1 MIWKALT
8 SPLGKGLALV
18 GLSILAVL
26 AFRAWLA
33 AHDAAISAKA
43 RSGYV
48 ALTVLEAANARAAE
62 VERQRTAATTALE
75 NYRKRAVEAKT
86 AEDEAN
92 ARLEA
97 AIAADGPGECSW
109 TDDDLRWLRENRSG
123 G

>member
-1 MIWKALT
+1 MIWKAIT
-8 SPLGKGLALV
+8 SPLGTGLVLV
-18 GLSILAVL
+18 GAGSLAVM
-26 AFRAWLA
+26 FFMGWLA
-33 AHDAAISAKA
+33 AHDLAVSAKA

-48 ALTVLEAANARAAE
+48 ALSVLEAANARAAE
-62 VERQRTAATTALE
+62 VERQRAAATTALE
-75 NYRKRAVEAKT
+75 NYRKRAVEAET
-86 AEDEAN
+86 AEEEAN